1 MWPSIKLWL
10 GWVMNDLIPA
20 ARGRPGSQA
29 VHLRYEAVG
38 RTFYEMPIPWSAD
51 VVIVEVLLRLAPP
64 MRQKNDY
71 ALRIPGC
78 PPILPDLLRKDDKD
92 PKRYR
97 LTFRLPA
104 PEASVRAE
112 LLWKMRLIAD
122 VPIPVL
128 TAEAFLSQLQ
138 IANPTVAVK
147 LGDCTVAATTFVA
160 AQCRGL
166 MAMAVIKSPTTLAPL
181 AELGLHVTFR
191 SDRTAIEYDIPVTLT
206 SSQLSFKEAMFA
218 VSPPKLPRKSGNYS
232 ATWYAGTKQLARIDF
247 VAVTLS
253 QFAKSLRVSG
263 SRFAIADRTGLV
275 RMMRHPPQ
283 TPGEAV
289 RIGPCFVLNSYE
301 LGMAGWIDL
310 RAVAQ
315 STGSTQHPPLELT
328 GLVLITDGPSLF
340 APGMLDEAMLRGITA
355 FELRYRKQ
363 LLSILS
369 LNPVPMAAFNAEG
382 GFKPPPEFSWSP
394 TADEELAQKL
404 SKLMR
409 GEE

>member
-1 MWPSIKLWL
+1 
-10 GWVMNDLIPA
+10 MNDLIPA
-20 ARGRPGSQA
+20 ARGRPGNQA

-38 RTFYEMPIPWSAD
+38 RTFYEMPIPWSAEA
-51 VVIVEVLLRLAPP
+51 VIVEVLLRLAPP

-78 PPILPDLLRKDDKD
+78 PPILPELIRKDDKD

-104 PEASVRAE
+104 PEVSVRAE

-122 VPIPVL
+122 IPIPVL
-128 TAEAFLSQLQ
+128 TADAFLSQLQ
-138 IANPTVAVK
+138 ISNPTVAVK
-147 LGDCTVAATTFVA
+147 LGNCTVAATTFVA

-181 AELGLHVTFR
+181 AELGLHVTFH
-191 SDRTAIEYDIPVTLT
+191 SDRTATEYDIPVTLT

-218 VSPPKLPRKSGNYS
+218 VSPPKFPRKSGNYS
-232 ATWYAGTKQLARIDF
+232 ATWYAGTKKLASVDY

-253 QFAKSLRVSG
+253 QFAESLRVSA
-263 SRFAIADRTGLV
+263 SRYAFEDRLGQ
-275 RMMRHPPQ
+275 MRTMRFPPQ
-283 TPGEAV
+283 TPGEVV
-289 RIGPCFVLNSYE
+289 RIGPCFVLNSYQ

-340 APGMLDEAMLRGITA
+340 APGMFDEAMLRSVTA
-355 FELRYRKQ
+355 FELRYRKK
-363 LLSILS
+363 LLSVAS

-382 GFKPPPEFSWSP
+382 GFKPPPEFTWSP

>member
-1 MWPSIKLWL
+1 MWHSIKLWL

-20 ARGRPGSQA
+20 ARGRPGNQA

-38 RTFYEMPIPWSAD
+38 RTFYEMPIPWSAEA
-51 VVIVEVLLRLAPP
+51 VIVEVLLRLAPP

-122 VPIPVL
+122 VSIPIL
-128 TAEAFLSQLQ
+128 TAETFLSQLQ
-138 IANPTVAVK
+138 ISNPTVAVK

-160 AQCRGL
+160 AQCRGVT
-166 MAMAVIKSPTTLAPL
+166 AMAVIKSPTTLAPL

-191 SDRTAIEYDIPVTLT
+191 SDRTAIAYDVPVTLT

-218 VSPPKLPRKSGNYS
+218 VSPPKLPRKSGYYS
-232 ATWYAGTKQLARIDF
+232 ATWYAGSKELVSVNY
-247 VAVTLS
+247 VAVTLA

-263 SRFAIADRTGLV
+263 RRFAIEDRLGQV

-289 RIGPCFVLNSYE
+289 RIGPCFVLNSSE

-315 STGSTQHPPLELT
+315 STGSTQHLPLELA

-340 APGMLDEAMLRGITA
+340 APGMFDEAMLRGITA

-363 LLSILS
+363 LLCVAS

-382 GFKPPPEFSWSP
+382 GFKPPPEFTWSP

>member
-20 ARGRPGSQA
+20 ARGRPGNQA
-29 VHLRYEAVG
+29 VHLRYEAIG
-38 RTFYEMPIPWSAD
+38 QTFYEMPIPWSAEA
-51 VVIVEVLLRLAPP
+51 VIVEVLLRLAPP

-78 PPILPDLLRKDDKD
+78 PPILPELIRKDDKD

-104 PEASVRAE
+104 PEVSVRAE

-138 IANPTVAVK
+138 ISNPTVAVK

-191 SDRTAIEYDIPVTLT
+191 SDRTTIEYDIPVTLT

-232 ATWYAGTKQLARIDF
+232 ATWYAGTKKLVSVNF
-247 VAVTLS
+247 VAVTLA
-253 QFAKSLRVSG
+253 QFAKSLRVSA
-263 SRFAIADRTGLV
+263 SRFAIADRLGQV

-328 GLVLITDGPSLF
+328 GSVLITDGPSLF

-355 FELRYRKQ
+355 FELHYCKQ
-363 LLSILS
+363 LLSVLS